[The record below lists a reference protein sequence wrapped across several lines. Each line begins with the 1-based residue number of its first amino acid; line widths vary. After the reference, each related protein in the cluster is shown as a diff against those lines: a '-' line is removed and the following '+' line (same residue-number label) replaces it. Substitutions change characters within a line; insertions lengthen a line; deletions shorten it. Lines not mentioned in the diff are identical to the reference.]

1 MSIRVASLHV
11 YPVKSCRGVDLPEA
25 HVGRMGITYDRQW
38 MFVDDRGMFVAQR
51 ADGGRGIGIRTMCLI
66 RTCLDGGV
74 LRLTAPEIP
83 PLEVPLAGVP
93 GSARQVRIWDAT
105 TMGVD
110 QGAEAARWAS
120 TVLSRER
127 PGRYQLVRMPDTAHR
142 PPSTG
147 TGSLAYADGYPFL
160 VVSAASL
167 ADLNARLDEPI
178 PMNRFRPNIVVD
190 GCDAYEEDA
199 LGRIRIG
206 EVELVGE
213 TRCLRCPIPTTDQD
227 TAQRGKEPLQTL
239 ARYRRTGAGVVFGRN
254 FSHRTTGRLA
264 VGDPVVT
271 LGPVEPS
278 VPGQSE
284 VSSDNDPDRFDRGD
298 VS

>member
-1 MSIRVASLHV
+1 VSIRVASLHV
-11 YPVKSCRGVDLPEA
+11 YPVKSCRGVDLSEA
-25 HVGRMGITYDRQW
+25 QVGRMGIQHDRQW

-66 RTCLDGGV
+66 RTSLDGGV
-74 LRLTAPEIP
+74 LRLTAPEIA
-83 PLEVPLAGVP
+83 PLDVPLAGVP
-93 GSARQVRIWDAT
+93 GPARQVQIWDAT
-105 TMGVD
+105 TIGVD

-147 TGSLAYADGYPFL
+147 TASLAFADGYPFL
-160 VVSAASL
+160 VVSDASL
-167 ADLNARLDEPI
+167 ADLNARLDEPL
-178 PMNRFRPNIVVD
+178 PMNRFRPNIVLG
-190 GCDAYEEDA
+190 GCDPYEEDR
-199 LGRIRIG
+199 LGLIRIG
-206 EVELVGE
+206 EVELAGQ

-227 TAQRGKEPLQTL
+227 TAHRGKEPLQTL
-239 ARYRRTGAGVVFGRN
+239 ARYRRTDAGVVFGRN
-254 FSHRTTGRLA
+254 FNHRSTGRLA
-264 VGDPVVT
+264 VGDQVV
-271 LGPVEPS
+271 LVGPAEPS

-284 VSSDNDPDRFDRGD
+284 VSSEKDPDGSDRGD